1 MAHRIDIINEGRVH
15 GDLRDLS
22 ALIVAIDNN
31 QEINTDHVTMNFINS
46 VILSLVETSE
56 TLDEDV
62 DKIKLEDA
70 QIEKLYKEN
79 IKSID
84 KNEPKEPK
92 LEKKKKS
99 KAKIQDENL

>member
-46 VILSLVETSE
+46 VILSIIETSE
-56 TLDEDV
+56 TLDDDV
-62 DKIKLEDA
+62 EMIKLEDS
-70 QIEKLYKEN
+70 QIEKIHKEN
-79 IKSID
+79 LKDI
-84 KNEPKEPK
+84 
-92 LEKKKKS
+92 EKT
-99 KAKIQDENL
+99 NVR